1 MNIEQIRDSYFG
13 TYQKDKGNSQ
23 NEIAADTAGRT
34 FGDILSDVKNT
45 DDVRFS
51 KHATKR
57 LDSREISL
65 SDDQWT
71 RLNEATGK
79 ARDKGLK
86 ESLVMVD
93 NLAFIVNVKSNTVVT
108 AVNDTERSV
117 FTNIDGAIIG

>member
-1 MNIEQIRDSYFG
+1 MNIEQIRDSYLG
-13 TYQKDKGNSQ
+13 TLKTDRSRNEEAKD
-23 NEIAADTAGRT
+23 AAGMT
-34 FGDILSDVKNT
+34 FGEVLSDVKAA

-51 KHATKR
+51 KHATIR

-93 NLAFIVNVKSNTVVT
+93 NLAFIVNVKNNTVVT